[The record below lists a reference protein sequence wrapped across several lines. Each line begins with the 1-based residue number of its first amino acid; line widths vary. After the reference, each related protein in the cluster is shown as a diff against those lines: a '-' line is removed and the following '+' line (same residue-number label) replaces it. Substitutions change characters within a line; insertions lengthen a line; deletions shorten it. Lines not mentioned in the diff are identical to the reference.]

1 MNKEGKMIELTYED
15 LKVMS
20 DCVLHRMNEMHKA
33 RASFSGFPDT
43 LKKIDADIEKLRKLN
58 AKIAHI
64 MTKLAQE
71 QRTQ

>member
-1 MNKEGKMIELTYED
+1 MNELTYYD
-15 LKVMS
+15 LS
-20 DCVLHRMNEMHKA
+20 ILSECVLYRINEMYKA

-43 LKKIDADIEKLRKLN
+43 LEKIDADIEKLRKLN